1 MNLLDMLIELRDV
14 DRAAWEKLS
23 GEIPHAR
30 IYDECDNKLERIQAH
45 PWFRSYEAMD
55 LTVRV
60 WCRLP
65 SAYADRYKNSIIL
78 DNDGS

>member
-14 DRAAWEKLS
+14 DRAAWEELS

-30 IYDECDNKLERIQAH
+30 IYEESEGRLERIQA
-45 PWFRSYEAMD
+45 PQWFRSDDAIS
-55 LTVRV
+55 LIVRV
-60 WCRLP
+60 WKALP
-65 SAYADRYKNSIIL
+65 SDYSDRYKNSIIL